1 MKPNK
6 QSVKDFK
13 MSLQEQLYYRN
24 YQMGPEP
31 GVPGEPEEPEEE
43 KEERAQIDTQMLY
56 KKLEKYFYQT
66 RSIYLW
72 GVVDDKSA
80 KDVVTKL
87 MLLEADKPGDEIK
100 FYISSPGGSVTSGMV
115 IYDTMQM
122 ISSPV
127 STICMGLAASMGS
140 ILLSGGAKGKR
151 FIFPH
156 GEVMIHQPSLGGHIQ
171 GVSADMEIHAE
182 QILRTKEMG
191 AQILAKNTGQTVER
205 IRRDFERDYWMEAQK
220 AIEYGI
226 VDGIVQKL

>member
-1 MKPNK
+1 MS
-6 QSVKDFK
+6 QKDLLFN
-13 MSLQEQLYYRN
+13 YYGHTM
-24 YQMGPEP
+24 QPEP
-31 GVPGEPEEPEEE
+31 MPDPNTPETDPEEE
-43 KEERAQIDTQMLY
+43 KEERAELDTRMLY

-72 GVVDDKSA
+72 GIVDDKSA
-80 KDVVTKL
+80 KDVITKL
-87 MLLEADKPGDEIK
+87 LLLEADNPGEEIK
-100 FYISSPGGSVTSGMV
+100 FFISSPGGAVTSGMV

-122 ISSPV
+122 LKSPV

-140 ILLSGGAKGKR
+140 ILLSGGAKGRR

-191 AQILAKNTGQTVER
+191 AQILAENTGQTIER
-205 IRRDFERDYWMEAQK
+205 VRKDFERDYWMDAEK
-220 AIEYGI
+220 SIEYGI
-226 VDGIVQKL
+226 VDQIITKLY

>member
-1 MKPNK
+1 
-6 QSVKDFK
+6 
-13 MSLQEQLYYRN
+13 MSFQDILMNRFQKF
-24 YQMGPEP
+24 GPEP
-31 GVPGEPEEPEEE
+31 GTPGEPHPDEEE
-43 KEERAQIDTQMLY
+43 KEERAEVDTRMLY
-56 KKLEKYFYQT
+56 RRMEKYFYDT
-66 RSIYLW
+66 RSIHLW

-87 MLLEADKPGDEIK
+87 LLLEADAPGKEIK

-115 IYDTMQM
+115 IYDTMQL

-140 ILLSGGAKGKR
+140 ILLSGGVKGKR
-151 FIFPH
+151 FIYPH

-182 QILRTKEMG
+182 QILRTKLMG
-191 AQILAKNTGQTVER
+191 AELLAKNTGQTVER
-205 IRRDFERDYWMEAQK
+205 IKKDFERDYWMDAEK

-226 VDGIVQKL
+226 VDKIISKLDK

>member
-1 MKPNK
+1 
-6 QSVKDFK
+6 
-13 MSLQEQLYYRN
+13 MSLQDIMHNRYPIMSPQPN
-24 YQMGPEP
+24 
-31 GVPGEPEEPEEE
+31 PEEPQEEEE
-43 KEERAQIDTQMLY
+43 KEERAELDTRMLY
-56 KKLEKYFYQT
+56 KKLERYFYDT

-87 MLLEADKPGDEIK
+87 LLLEADAPGKEIK

-115 IYDTMQM
+115 IYDMM
-122 ISSPV
+122 KLIKSPV

-140 ILLSGGAKGKR
+140 ILLSAGEKGKR
-151 FIFPH
+151 YIFPN

-191 AQILAKNTGQTVER
+191 ARILAENTGQTIER
-205 IRRDFERDYWMEAQK
+205 IRKDFERDYWMDAQK
-220 AIEYGI
+220 SIEYGI
-226 VDGIVQKL
+226 VDKILDKLV

>member
-1 MKPNK
+1 
-6 QSVKDFK
+6 
-13 MSLQEQLYYRN
+13 MSMQDQLYKGWPLM
-24 YQMGPEP
+24 QPEP
-31 GVPGEPEEPEEE
+31 GTPGTPEEPEEE

-72 GVVDDKSA
+72 GIVDDKSA

-87 MLLEADKPGDEIK
+87 MLLEADNPGEEIK

-115 IYDTMQM
+115 VYDTMRM
-122 ISSPV
+122 IKSPV
-127 STICMGLAASMGS
+127 TTICMGLAASMGS
-140 ILLSGGAKGKR
+140 ILLSGGVKGKR
-151 FIFPH
+151 YIYPH

-191 AQILAKNTGQTVER
+191 ALILAQNTGQTVER
-205 IRRDFERDYWMEAQK
+205 IRKDFERDYWMDAEK
-220 AIEYGI
+220 SIEYGL
-226 VDGIVQKL
+226 VALSLDKLY

>member
-1 MKPNK
+1 MIQDLLK
-6 QSVKDFK
+6 QPLMYSPF
-13 MSLQEQLYYRN
+13 QT
-24 YQMGPEP
+24 GPQP
-31 GVPGEPEEPEEE
+31 GPDPEAPEGEEE
-43 KEERAQIDTQMLY
+43 KEERAETDTRMLY
-56 KKLEKYFYQT
+56 KRLEKYFFDT

-87 MLLEADKPGDEIK
+87 LLLEADNPGKEIK
-100 FYISSPGGSVTSGMV
+100 FFISSPGGSVTSGMV
-115 IYDTMQM
+115 IYDMM
-122 ISSPV
+122 KLIKSPV

-140 ILLSGGAKGKR
+140 ILLSAGTKGRR

-191 AQILAKNTGQTVER
+191 ARILAENTGQTIER
-205 IRRDFERDYWMEAQK
+205 IRKDFERDYWMDAEK
-220 AIEYGI
+220 SIEYGI
-226 VDGIVQKL
+226 VDQITDKLY